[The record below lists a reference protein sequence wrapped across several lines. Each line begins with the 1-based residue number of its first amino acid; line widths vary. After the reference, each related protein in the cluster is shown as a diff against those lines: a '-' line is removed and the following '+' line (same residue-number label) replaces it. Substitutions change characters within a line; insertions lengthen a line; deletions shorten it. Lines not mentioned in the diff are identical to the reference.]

1 MLLLLLFVAL
11 MFAFNVAL
19 ELFLMYHNRRCP
31 DCKKRMKYIGR
42 ENTEDGSEIF
52 IFHCPHCHDT
62 EFVPSERTGR
72 EHLYD

>member
-31 DCKKRMKYIGR
+31 VCKKRMKYI
-42 ENTEDGSEIF
+42 EKQVVEEDSEIF
-52 IFHCPHCHDT
+52 IFRCPHCGIT
-62 EFVPSERTGR
+62 ECIPSERMGR
-72 EHLYD
+72 DPLYD